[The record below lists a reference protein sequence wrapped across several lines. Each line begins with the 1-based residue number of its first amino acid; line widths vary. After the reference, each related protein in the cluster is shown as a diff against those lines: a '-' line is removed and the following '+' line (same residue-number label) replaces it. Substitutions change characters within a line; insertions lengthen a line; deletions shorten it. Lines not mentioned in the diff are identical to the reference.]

1 VVPNRVAILADQ
13 RWLQVL
19 GCTAALLAA
28 LAGALIFVSTARAD
42 DLAPPDP
49 SGTGTSAAAP
59 APDPSTNAA
68 DTPDTDPAAIDGTPS
83 GATDPSTDVP
93 APSDITP
100 TGTDGTTTTAATPST
115 TPEATESSA
124 GPSDITPTGTDG
136 TTAAAP
142 STTTEAAGGTGAVD
156 TGATNSPVPAASG
169 LSTAQATA
177 NTKRPRKRS
186 NGSDAANG
194 TTDPAP
200 SPSDPAPADDGSNE
214 PDNSGTPSGLVNG
227 PSAGFSTEA
236 QARQKAASDLT
247 TADSLLSASFLDE
260 ATADSGLGG
269 RTVPIS
275 PPTLN
280 ADVRSIIRPQV
291 DQRVVACESTVSA
304 SVRSASERI
313 LLARLPAHVETNQAP
328 RSGATGEKKNHPNE
342 SRKLGPQVPPAP
354 DNDKPLLPTVPS
366 SSPGSGGSG
375 GTQGKDVYG
384 VIAARLSLVPPRN
397 GRLVTLVEKQRR
409 ALRLFFILERP
420 G

>member
-68 DTPDTDPAAIDGTPS
+68 DAPDTDPAATDGTLS
-83 GATDPSTDVP
+83 GATDPSTDVT

-100 TGTDGTTTTAATPST
+100 TGTDATT
-115 TPEATESSA
+115 
-124 GPSDITPTGTDG
+124 

-169 LSTAQATA
+169 LSTAQASA
-177 NTKRPRKRS
+177 STKRPRKRG
-186 NGSDAANG
+186 NGSDAVNG
-194 TTDPAP
+194 TTDSVPP
-200 SPSDPAPADDGSNE
+200 PSDPAPADDGSNA
-214 PDNSGTPSGLVNG
+214 PGNSGTVSGLVDG
-227 PSAGFSTEA
+227 SSAGLSTVA
-236 QARQKAASDLT
+236 PATPKAASDLT

-269 RTVPIS
+269 RTVPGS
-275 PPTLN
+275 ALTLK

-291 DQRVVACESTVSA
+291 DQRVVACESAVSA

-313 LLARLPAHVETNQAP
+313 LLARLPAHVDTNQAP

-384 VIAARLSLVPPRN
+384 VVTARLNLIPPRD